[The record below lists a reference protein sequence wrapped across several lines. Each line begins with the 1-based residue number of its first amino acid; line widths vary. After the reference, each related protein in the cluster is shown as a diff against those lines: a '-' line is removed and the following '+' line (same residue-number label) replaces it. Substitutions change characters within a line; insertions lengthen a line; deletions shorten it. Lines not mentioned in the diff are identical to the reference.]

1 MIRKNVELL
10 FLKMQEIE
18 AKINNNGNNQQQDNI
33 MYNNS
38 RS

>member
-18 AKINNNGNNQQQDNI
+18 AKINNNGNNQKQDNI

-38 RS
+38 GS